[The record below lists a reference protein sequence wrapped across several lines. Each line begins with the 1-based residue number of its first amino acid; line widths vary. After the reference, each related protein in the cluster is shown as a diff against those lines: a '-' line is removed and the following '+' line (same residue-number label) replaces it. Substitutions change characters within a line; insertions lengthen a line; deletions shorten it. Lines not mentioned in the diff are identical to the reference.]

1 MLDFPFSAQGK
12 YTMRWKPFLLIHLG
26 VTLLFASWLWPVTY
40 VYWHAADKAVFYF
53 LNEAVDDQPLS
64 QIFWA
69 IANVRA
75 TDLIGAI
82 FMAVFLLLF
91 ILDGKTAPERKERL
105 TKMLFLCIWGELGI
119 LFAKE
124 AVDAFIQKYQL
135 LRDSPTVIYSDAVM
149 LSDAVPWLK
158 VKDFSRSCFP
168 GDHAEI
174 VIQWTIFVFAL
185 CGARYGFLA
194 LPASI
199 FFVLPRF
206 IGGAHWLSDAMV
218 GSTSIALVVFAWAMF
233 SPLHR
238 YTMNLA
244 SWIVNKISLCIKGL
258 Q

>member
-1 MLDFPFSAQGK
+1 MRHEQN
-12 YTMRWKPFLLIHLG
+12 MRWKPFLIIHLS
-26 VTLLFASWLWPVTY
+26 VLLLFGSWLWPVTSS
-40 VYWHAADKAVFYF
+40 YWQAADKATFYF
-53 LNEAVDDQPLS
+53 LNSSLVDRPLT

-75 TDLIGAI
+75 TDLFGAI
-82 FMAVFLLLF
+82 FMAAFVLLY
-91 ILDGKTAPERKERL
+91 ILDAKSNSERKERL

-124 AVDAFIQKYQL
+124 FIDALIQKYQL
-135 LRDSPTVIYSDAVM
+135 LRDSPTVVFSDAIM

-185 CGARYGFLA
+185 MGAPYGLIA
-194 LPASI
+194 LPVSI

-206 IGGAHWLSDAMV
+206 IGGAHWLSDALV
-218 GSTSIALVVFAWAMF
+218 GSTSIAFLVFAWAMY
-233 SPLHR
+233 SPLHHYSMR
-238 YTMNLA
+238 IA
-244 SWIVNKISLCIKGL
+244 AWISNKLSLFIKAL